1 MKTLHQH
8 LLEADWET
16 IFEHY
21 LQRRKIS
28 PCTEKSRVLQVKDS
42 LDSRRQIFMRFSE
55 ELLNLTPVRNEKM
68 VFLAT
73 EEFIDGCPD
82 ICPILISLEDLNTG
96 VTRKIDWRTT
106 DRDKLMGF
114 LVADTRLTQ
123 DNLCDILAQIL
134 DKASFFG
141 FSAEEFER
149 SRKEYNR
156 MIKEFEKDWRRTL
169 TLPDDYV
176 CERFGLPMTEED
188 PRSEEL
194 LSRVLDAETEYA
206 RHCKER
212 EIEELRQAI
221 LKKQLINR
229 LSD

>member
-8 LLEADWET
+8 LLEADWEA

-28 PCTEKSRVLQVKDS
+28 PCAEKSRALQAKDS

-55 ELLNLTPVRNEKM
+55 ELLNLTPVQNEKM

-96 VTRKIDWRTT
+96 VTRNIDWRTT

-176 CERFGLPMTEED
+176 CEHFDLSMTAED
-188 PRSEEL
+188 PRAEEL
-194 LSRVLDAETEYA
+194 LSRVLDTEAEYA

-212 EIEELRQAI
+212 ELEELR
-221 LKKQLINR
+221 R
-229 LSD
+229 LLNP